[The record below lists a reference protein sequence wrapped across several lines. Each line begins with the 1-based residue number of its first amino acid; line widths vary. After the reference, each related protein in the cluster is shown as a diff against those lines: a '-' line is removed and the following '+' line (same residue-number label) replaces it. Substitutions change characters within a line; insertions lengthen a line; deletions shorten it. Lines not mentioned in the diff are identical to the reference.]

1 MKLVSASLS
10 YIIVLILDL
19 EAELIKLVSSLS
31 LLLAGSSLGELTG
44 VPVVCEAILRLA
56 QWFAQITKK
65 FYYKFFI
72 LGIES
77 HQKFSF
83 CALKGINFLKNVT

>member
-56 QWFAQITKK
+56 QWAQITKN

-72 LGIES
+72 LGIEN
-77 HQKFSF
+77 HQKF
-83 CALKGINFLKNVT
+83 